1 MSASARSLLV
11 TDEYRKRL
19 RLVRRQATLA
29 ATAAWVLDP
38 ADLDG
43 SHALWVARTTPLLTE
58 LQRSGARLSIGYL
71 TAFMQSETG
80 RRIPPPTVDDSHS
93 GRARDGRP
101 LAEALV
107 PSLYTIKA
115 AIGDGRPAEQAIKL
129 GLDRAL
135 SVIGEE
141 SVAPARASLAGGIEQ
156 EPRIIG
162 WRRVTGGGCG
172 ACLAAATGAIQA
184 DDETLEVHP
193 SCSCSKEPVLGDVP
207 DTVRRDTGHDMFRA
221 LSAPEQDALL
231 GHEKATLIRDGHVP
245 FDRLIQR
252 ERFAVLPSGLTERP
266 LQDLQ

>member
-1 MSASARSLLV
+1 MPASARSILV

-19 RLVRRQATLA
+19 RVLRQHATA
-29 ATAAWVLDP
+29 AARAAWVLDP
-38 ADLDG
+38 ADLDRT
-43 SHALWVARTTPLLTE
+43 HAAWLARTAPLLTE
-58 LQRSGARLSIGYL
+58 LQRSGARLSVGYL
-71 TAFMQSETG
+71 AAFMQSETG
-80 RRIPPPTVDDSHS
+80 RRIPPLVVAGDHA

-101 LAEALV
+101 LTEALA
-107 PSLYTIKA
+107 PSLYTVKA
-115 AIGDGRPAEQAIKL
+115 AIGDGRPPDQAIKL

-135 SVIGEE
+135 SVVGEE
-141 SVAPARASLAGGIEQ
+141 SIAPARATVADGIHQ
-156 EPRIIG
+156 EPGIIG

-207 DTVRRDTGHDMFRA
+207 DTVRRDSGHDIFRA
-221 LSAPEQDALL
+221 LSSSEQDALL
-231 GHEKATLIRDGHVP
+231 GHEKATLVRDGHVP

-252 ERFAVLPSGLTERP
+252 ERFAVLPDGLTERP